1 MYILVEFSIK
11 FNAFPRIPF
20 EPLMV
25 CGQGLRFDRFPLI
38 TFNQDKN
45 LARMRI
51 SITINATTEERTKC
65 EYYFDNSTI
74 WETKNITIF
83 VFKYEYQIK
92 VNNNFMNCSRVPHTA
107 YTNIIRTC
115 KFGSNT
121 EDIIINADITD
132 FKLQFYSTLPPSFT
146 TSPTNNPSSIPTAPS
161 ENPSSIPTS
170 NPSTLPTS
178 NPTMPPSVNFVNE
191 NDTNVPTN
199 SPSINTPN
207 KVDPKQITVLTMII
221 IIVAVL
227 ALCLFIIVIIL
238 WLRSRQIK
246 AHLTDLR
253 SNNKSLSTSPS
264 KSGAQGI
271 AMPQSISV
279 EQRLARIQSTSI
291 KSDTLGNRDDD
302 NDGEMDDAIEGV
314 LNEGINTKTD
324 NSVESN
330 VDDLYAIDTT
340 TGTRTTHGNTNDAV

>member
-1 MYILVEFSIK
+1 
-11 FNAFPRIPF
+11 
-20 EPLMV
+20 MV

-38 TFNQDKN
+38 TFNRDKN

-51 SITINATTEERTKC
+51 SITKDVVTEERTRC

-83 VFKYEYQIK
+83 VFKYEYHIK
-92 VNNNFMNCSRVPHTA
+92 VNNNFVNCSRVPHTA

-132 FKLQFYSTLPPSFT
+132 FKLQFYSTLPPPFT

-161 ENPSSIPTS
+161 ENPSTIPTSNPSTIPTS

-178 NPTMPPSVNFVNE
+178 NPSTPPTSNPTMSPSVNFVSV

-199 SPSINTPN
+199 SPSINIPN

-324 NSVESN
+324 NSVDSN

-340 TGTRTTHGNTNDAV
+340 SGTRTTHGNPNDAV